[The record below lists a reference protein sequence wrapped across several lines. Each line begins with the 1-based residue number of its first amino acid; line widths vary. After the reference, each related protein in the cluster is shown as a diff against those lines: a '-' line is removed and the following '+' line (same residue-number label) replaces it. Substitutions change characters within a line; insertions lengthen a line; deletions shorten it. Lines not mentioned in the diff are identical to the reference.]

1 MYKTRQQ
8 VRAAYWDSCNPAF
21 ERVRGWTQND
31 YSADIRQ
38 DWCEFVD
45 VLARQAH
52 ISEALAQRVT
62 L

>member
-1 MYKTRQQ
+1 MYRTQQQ
-8 VRAAYWDSCNPAF
+8 VRAAYWDSCDPAYA
-21 ERVRGWTQND
+21 RVRGWTQND

-38 DWCEFVD
+38 DFCDFVE
-45 VLARQAH
+45 VLARQGH